1 MGCCCNKKAEADEPL
16 APARKQPAP
25 SADIIQKKIAQAK
38 KTGVLAL
45 RECSLKTLPP
55 AAADADA
62 ASIRAVD
69 LSGNTLKRLPDS
81 IGVWVGLESLSC
93 GQNSLSELPSA
104 VSQLVSL
111 KKLDLSR
118 NKLSEFPSQLLQ
130 LGKLRLLQL
139 NGNQMGPMLS
149 VADFGTELP
158 KALEELDIADNGL
171 TELPTSLGGLRSLV
185 RLVIARNRIKELP
198 DSLGGL
204 AKLQHL
210 DAAENQLSSVPRALL
225 EGTVLSDLSL
235 KGNPIDRLQLQET
248 PGFSA
253 FLERRKS
260 RIDNRIEA
268 QVVGAIDLNVCGLD

>member
-45 RECSLKTLPP
+45 RECSLKALPP

-62 ASIRAVD
+62 ASIRTVD
-69 LSGNTLKRLPDS
+69 LNGNTLKVLPDT
-81 IGVWVGLESLSC
+81 IGVWAGLENLSC

-104 VSQLVSL
+104 FSQLASL

-118 NKLSEFPSQLLQ
+118 NKLREFPSQLLP
-130 LGKLRLLQL
+130 LGKLRILQL
-139 NGNQMGPMLS
+139 NGNQMGPRLS
-149 VADFGTELP
+149 VDTFGSELP
-158 KALEELDIADNGL
+158 KALEELDLAENGL
-171 TELPTSLGGLRSLV
+171 TELPKSLGGLCSLT
-185 RLVIARNRIKELP
+185 RLIIARNRIQELP
-198 DSLGGL
+198 ESLGGL

-210 DAAENQLSSVPRALL
+210 DAAENLLSSVPRALL
-225 EGTVLSDLSL
+225 EGTILSELCL
-235 KGNPIDRLQLQET
+235 KGNPIERLQLQQT

-260 RIDNRIEA
+260 RIDHRIEA
-268 QVVGAIDLNVCGLD
+268 QVVGAIDLSVCGLD